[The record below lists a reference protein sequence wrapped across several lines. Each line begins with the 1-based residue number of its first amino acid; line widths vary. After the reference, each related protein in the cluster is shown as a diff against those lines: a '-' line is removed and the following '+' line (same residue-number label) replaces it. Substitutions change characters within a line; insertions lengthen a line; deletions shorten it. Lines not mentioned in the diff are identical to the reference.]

1 MYCDIVLILLSQL
14 WKLLLPDWV
23 STHSQETMVYH
34 VRHFCLH
41 IIMFQSCPQLILWK
55 LESLTIIILLC
66 LLYFMMCLLFH
77 IHPSAICNIVLLS
90 ALKSLKA
97 SYLPFWLRLIHCT
110 LLKIDH
116 FGLKKKK
123 TSPVYLFW
131 LLLHNFLFFLFHLI
145 NLPSWFSFPFL
156 ASFFFSFLRI
166 VSLFVS
172 PSLFG

>member
-34 VRHFCLH
+34 IHHFCLH
-41 IIMFQSCPQLILWK
+41 IIMFQSFPQLILWK

-116 FGLKKKK
+116 FGLKKK
-123 TSPVYLFW
+123 S
-131 LLLHNFLFFLFHLI
+131 
-145 NLPSWFSFPFL
+145 LPCICSGYFCIL
-156 ASFFFSFLRI
+156 SFFFFSI
-166 VSLFVS
+166 
-172 PSLFG
+172 